1 MMAVV
6 DVFDA
11 LTSRRSYKDSWSVD
25 AALREIIRC
34 SGEQFDPEVVFV
46 FKENFDKIYELYVS
60 FQKRA
65 AQTDE
70 TQNKIETAEQTIEAS
85 KTTHKASFLLCF
97 AIYSFARQ

>member
-6 DVFDA
+6 DVSDA
-11 LTSRRSYKDSWSVD
+11 LTSKRSYKDSWSVD
-25 AALREIIRC
+25 DALREIIRC

-65 AQTDE
+65 AQNDE
-70 TQNKIETAEQTIEAS
+70 SPDKIETAEQTIEAS
-85 KTTHKASFLLCF
+85 KNDA
-97 AIYSFARQ
+97 